1 MEVDA
6 KIDETQHADGDGAVH
21 NEDDVAS
28 LTEVPYDPFDD
39 SVSNFCCGDA
49 EHKSTPA
56 QSR

>member
-1 MEVDA
+1 MDP